1 MKKKAKQQSTI
12 KKPSFYLYITEVIR
26 AFKDFRQLSSFRK
39 SFKNDFPADGH
50 PVLLIPGFMS
60 SDVSTLPLRRFIKK
74 LGYVSYGWEME
85 RNIGRV
91 EKLDLLLIRI
101 EKLHQKHGQ
110 KVTLIG
116 WSLGG
121 VYARQ
126 LAKAKPELVRQV
138 ITLGSPF
145 SGLTEPNNA
154 SWLFPLLHDGKKV
167 EELES
172 PWLIDIPAPAP
183 VPTTAIYTKEDG
195 IVSWRVC
202 MEQTVDEI
210 HQNIQVTG
218 SHIGLGVNATVW
230 HIIADRLRYKKENWA
245 LFKKD
250 PAMLESELTNIQ
262 TNGHP
267 AEEDDQFRPEGPG
280 VGLI

>member
-1 MKKKAKQQSTI
+1 MNMETNQKSKI

-26 AFKDFRQLSSFRK
+26 AFKDYRRLSSFKK
-39 SFKNDFPADGH
+39 SFKNEFPADGH

-74 LGYVSYGWEME
+74 LGYVAYGWEME

-91 EKLDLLLIRI
+91 EKLDLLLSRI
-101 EKLHQKHGQ
+101 EKLHEKHQQ
-110 KVTLIG
+110 KVSLIG

-167 EELES
+167 EELKS
-172 PWLIDIPAPAP
+172 DWLIDIPAPAP

-202 MEQTVDEI
+202 MEQKVDAI
-210 HQNIQVTG
+210 HQNIQVNG
-218 SHIGLGVNATVW
+218 SHIGLGVNSSVW
-230 HIIADRLRYKKENWA
+230 YIIADRLRYKEENWA
-245 LFKKD
+245 LFKKTSV
-250 PAMLESELTNIQ
+250 MIESELTKANTKKQ
-262 TNGHP
+262 VN
-267 AEEDDQFRPEGPG
+267 EEDEQFRPEGPG
-280 VGLI
+280 IGLI